1 MSPDY
6 GMNDYNRLRAAL
18 QIDLLRL
25 GEEIVEFPMQLQEA
39 GELCAGAVAASIRAE
54 NALKEITAKAADGLR
69 GMLVNDKAPSEA
81 SINSRLPRHK
91 AVMAAKAEQEAA
103 MLDQALWVALVSS
116 MRAKQSALKQASE
129 MTVAG
134 YLAPNAAYNTRKK
147 EMHEGRQR
155 LRAGRE

>member
-6 GMNDYNRLRAAL
+6 DTKDYERLRQAL

-54 NALKEITAKAADGLR
+54 NALKEVTAKAADGLR
-69 GMLVNDKAPSEA
+69 GMLVNGKSPSEA

-103 MLDQALWVALVSS
+103 MLDQALWVGPRKLYAG
-116 MRAKQSALKQASE
+116 QAIGAE
-129 MTVAG
+129 AG
-134 YLAPNAAYNTRKK
+134 QRDDSGRLSGAERGIQHKK
-147 EMHEGRQR
+147 EGN
-155 LRAGRE
+155 A